1 MGLTN
6 HATGRGAWDSGLT
19 VVKRSPEDRVIALAG
34 NPNVGK
40 STLFNGLT
48 GMNQHTGNW
57 PGKTVANAQG
67 HCSTN
72 AHDYVLVDI
81 PGTYSLLAHSAEE
94 EVARDFLCFSQPD
107 AVVVVCDATC
117 LERNLNLVLQ
127 ILELS
132 TKVIVCVNLMD
143 EARRKGILL
152 DLERLSNLLG
162 VPVVS
167 TVAQCKASQATLMDA
182 VDQVM
187 DGTLDCTPHPVTYPP
202 EIERALS
209 LLEPELTPL
218 VAGTTIQPRWLALQL
233 LAPDATLFETLRA
246 QSGCG
251 LSPRADPEGRPDQR
265 PRPAG
270 AGRAGRQAG
279 EGCHCDQ
286 LGDGGGSHQPSSGY
300 IPTGRLP
307 QHRPEDRPHPDQ
319 QAAPAIPVMLLLLAL
334 VFWLT
339 IAGANV
345 PSQWLSTVLF
355 WVEGQLSQ
363 LFVTLHA
370 PAWLHGLLVDGC
382 LPRAGLGGVGD
393 AAAYG
398 HLLPA
403 VHSAGGCGVSAAG
416 GLQSGST
423 LPEMLRLREAGA
435 DHLHGVRLQRR
446 RCGGLPHHRLPPGA
460 AAGHPDQQLR
470 PLQRPLPHPD
480 HPADPVFRRY
490 RRRAVLLPPVGAA
503 ADRCSSCWGWG

>member
-152 DLERLSNLLG
+152 DLGRLSNLLG

-187 DGTLDCTPHPVTYPP
+187 DGTLDCTPHPVIYPP
-202 EIERALS
+202 EIEQALS

-246 QSGCG
+246 QLGVDCLHALTLKAALTNAHVQLGQVG
-251 LSPRADPEGRPDQR
+251 LDAKQVKDAIVTSLVTEAEAISRQVVTYQR
-265 PRPAG
+265 D
-270 AGRAGRQAG
+270 
-279 EGCHCDQ
+279 GCHSVDRKIDRI
-286 LGDGGGSHQPSSGY
+286 LTSKGTGY
-300 IPTGRLP
+300 
-307 QHRPEDRPHPDQ
+307 
-319 QAAPAIPVMLLLLAL
+319 PVMLLLLAL

-345 PSQWLSTVLF
+345 PSQWLSTFLF
-355 WVEGQLSQ
+355 WVEGQLLS
-363 LFVTLHA
+363 LIHI
-370 PAWLHGLLVDGC
+370 
-382 LPRAGLGGVGD
+382 
-393 AAAYG
+393 
-398 HLLPA
+398 
-403 VHSAGGCGVSAAG
+403 
-416 GLQSGST
+416 
-423 LPEMLRLREAGA
+423 
-435 DHLHGVRLQRR
+435 
-446 RCGGLPHHRLPPGA
+446 
-460 AAGHPDQQLR
+460 
-470 PLQRPLPHPD
+470 
-480 HPADPVFRRY
+480 
-490 RRRAVLLPPVGAA
+490 
-503 ADRCSSCWGWG
+503 